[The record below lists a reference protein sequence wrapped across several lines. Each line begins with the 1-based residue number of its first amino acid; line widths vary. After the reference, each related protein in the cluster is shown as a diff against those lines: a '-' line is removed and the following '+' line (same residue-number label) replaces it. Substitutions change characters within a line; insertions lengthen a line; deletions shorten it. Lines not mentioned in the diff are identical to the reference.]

1 MISPSESRRGRI
13 RSPIRSPLKPNRE
26 EPAKM
31 TGFLFPEEEEKKKA
45 FSEEFDVRN
54 VVEQRMIL
62 QKEEFER
69 RFERLE

>member
-1 MISPSESRRGRI
+1 
-13 RSPIRSPLKPNRE
+13 
-26 EPAKM
+26 M